1 MVLEWPVHSIMECIS
16 SEKYATQIGPFG
28 SALKVED
35 YRPTGVPL
43 LRGVNVNRGRFHDDD
58 FVFIDPEV
66 ATALHKYKA
75 GPGDVILVHRG
86 TLGKIGLIPRN
97 PRFPSYIMGNSML
110 RIRCDAEKLLPEF
123 LYYWLTS
130 TEGQHFIFSRAV
142 QVGVPA
148 LPTPLR
154 TLRELSLPIPSLEEQ
169 TQIVET
175 LGTLDDKI
183 ELNRRM
189 NATVEAMAQAVFKE
203 WFVDGAKEDW
213 RPTTLGEHLEVV
225 KGLSYKGSGL
235 ADAGIPMHNLNSIYE
250 FGRYKYEGIKWYTGE
265 FRERHNC
272 KAGDVIVANTEQG
285 FDHLLIGSA
294 ALVPKRFGDE
304 GIFSH
309 HIYRVRPLPTSYL
322 TNHFIYLLLSH
333 PFMREQVQ
341 GYTNGTTVNSLAK
354 EGLERPTFKLPPKAL
369 VEKFDAIVAPLF
381 VRQEANY
388 EETQTLTAL
397 RDTLLPKLMRGEV
410 RVKQTVVS

>member
-1 MVLEWPVHSIMECIS
+1 MVREWPVQSIMECIS
-16 SEKYATQIGPFG
+16 TEKYATQIGPFG

-58 FVFIDPEV
+58 FVFIDPDV

-86 TLGKIGLIPRN
+86 TLGKIGLIPRE

-130 TEGQHFIFSRAV
+130 TEGQHFITSRAV

-175 LGTLDDKI
+175 LGALDDKI
-183 ELNRRM
+183 EVNRRM
-189 NATVEAMAQAVFKE
+189 NATLEAMAQAVFKE
-203 WFVDGAKEDW
+203 WFVDGGRSRFSDGGKAEEGWEERTIAELADLNDW
-213 RPTTLGEHLEVV
+213 TLG
-225 KGLSYKGSGL
+225 KGDDL
-235 ADAGIPMHNLNSIYE
+235 
-250 FGRYKYEGIKWYTGE
+250 
-265 FRERHNC
+265 
-272 KAGDVIVANTEQG
+272 DVIDYIEISEVDRGNINTVQRYMRGEEPSRARRRLRHGDTALSTVRPDRGCYFLAMHPSASMVASTG
-285 FDHLLIGSA
+285 FAVVTPKAAPWSFIHA
-294 ALVPKRFGDE
+294 ALTQPEVSTYLGQHADGGAYPAIRPEIIGAYTVPWPTDE
-304 GIFSH
+304 GM
-309 HIYRVRPLPTSYL
+309 LD
-322 TNHFIYLLLSH
+322 
-333 PFMREQVQ
+333 
-341 GYTNGTTVNSLAK
+341 
-354 EGLERPTFKLPPKAL
+354 
-369 VEKFDAIVAPLF
+369 KFHEIVAPL
-381 VRQEANY
+381 Y
-388 EETQTLTAL
+388 ERAHHNREESRTLTAL